1 MNRVVVVGRITRDP
15 ELKFTQSNIA
25 VVSFSIAVNR
35 TYLNAQGEQE
45 ADFINCVAWR
55 KQAENLTK
63 FVKKGALIGV
73 DGRLQTRSY
82 QTQTGENRYITEV
95 VCDSIQFLE
104 TKGTPSSG
112 DNFEEESPF
121 VDENMEIVS
130 EDNLPF

>member
-15 ELKFTQSNIA
+15 DLKFTQSNIP

-55 KQAENLTK
+55 KQAENLAK
-63 FVKKGALIGV
+63 FVKKGALVGV

-82 QTQTGENRYITEV
+82 QTQTGENRYLTEV

-104 TKGTPSSG
+104 TKSSSSSE
-112 DNFEEESPF
+112 DEFEEENPF
-121 VDENMEIVS
+121 ADENMDIVS

>member
-1 MNRVVVVGRITRDP
+1 MNRVVVVGRLTRDP
-15 ELKFTQSNIA
+15 ELKHTQTSIP
-25 VVSFSIAVNR
+25 VVSFTIAVNR
-35 TYLNAQGEQE
+35 QYTNASGEQE

-55 KQAENLTK
+55 KQAENLAK

-104 TKGTPSSG
+104 TRGTAESEVL
-112 DNFEEESPF
+112 EEENPF
-121 VDENMEIVS
+121 LDENMDIAS
-130 EDNLPF
+130 EDDLPF